1 MAANGIDRTRSIKT
15 TPSSAS
21 AARVSARKPA
31 TREVKTTGD
40 EDARAE
46 SAALVEDLKDQLRK
60 TETASEEYQKQ
71 LHVLQARLDEALA
84 SQNDIE
90 QSSNQHLETV
100 AALEVQL
107 QESHRST
114 VDLQRKL
121 EGEQQINNQ
130 ERESAST
137 RESELNDIIMR
148 LKDSLAQRESRQS
161 LSGEGSLSRA
171 TSFRGRSS
179 PTPEKS
185 RGPAALQR
193 RDSSQNSSHLILQKD
208 KVIEDLRLELAEAH
222 LKVMEADRA
231 GGGRLQALESQLL
244 ETRMSNAKLMEDNES
259 YQFLLQEKTLSGG
272 MASKFNNPS
281 PPASEHLSR
290 APSRDQSHNLA
301 DELETVGE
309 EEELGSLDRKKLEKE
324 LSAQKDQNKALTLY
338 INRIIGKLLAS
349 ENFEQLFENGTITAN
364 GPPPGQEAA
373 KSNTDKELPQPPGA
387 DVDSN
392 KENAGSGLLARAGSI
407 FGGGRNKPRPRS
419 YQPPVAPDHFQAES
433 ETGPRTPIEQSM
445 PLASAVED
453 LTLAPRVPL
462 TRGASARHS
471 SNPRS
476 HRRTT
481 SEISPGTTGSMY
493 TSRVSSGTLSPP
505 LAASKRSSMQ
515 AIPNDHMSLAGTSEV
530 STPTLG
536 LTAVD
541 MSELRSI
548 PSATPS
554 DSGYG
559 DSITTPSSPPRSM
572 AASST
577 DGARATGG
585 AATVSGKQMRPLRLV
600 QEKAE
605 HDAERKKANRGS
617 WMGWFNKGPQA
628 GQMGLPPPAGQVRPG
643 SQEGK

>member
-1 MAANGIDRTRSIKT
+1 M
-15 TPSSAS
+15 
-21 AARVSARKPA
+21 
-31 TREVKTTGD
+31 
-40 EDARAE
+40 
-46 SAALVEDLKDQLRK
+46 EDLKDQLRK

-84 SQNDIE
+84 SQNEIE
-90 QSSNQHLETV
+90 QSSNQHVETV

-114 VDLQRKL
+114 VDLQKKL
-121 EGEQQINNQ
+121 EGEQQISNQ

-137 RESELNDIIMR
+137 RESELNDIILR

-179 PTPEKS
+179 PNPEKS
-185 RGPAALQR
+185 RGAPVLQR
-193 RDSSQNSSHLILQKD
+193 RDTSQNSSHLILQKD

-222 LKVMEADRA
+222 LKVMEADQA
-231 GGGRLQALESQLL
+231 GGGRLQALENQLL

-272 MASKFNNPS
+272 MASKFNSASPS
-281 PPASEHLSR
+281 GSEYLSR

-309 EEELGSLDRKKLEKE
+309 DEELGSLDRKRLEKE

-364 GPPPGQEAA
+364 GPLAGQETA
-373 KSNTDKELPQPPGA
+373 KSHTDKELPQPPGGDDDA
-387 DVDSN
+387 A

-407 FGGGRNKPRPRS
+407 FGGRNKPRPSS
-419 YQPPVAPDHFQAES
+419 YQPPVAPDQYQPGNEP
-433 ETGPRTPIEQSM
+433 GPRSSIDQSM
-445 PLASAVED
+445 PSASAVED
-453 LTLAPRVPL
+453 MTLAPRVPL

-481 SEISPGTTGSMY
+481 SEISTGATSGMY
-493 TSRVSSGTLSPP
+493 TSRVPSGTLSPP

-515 AIPNDHMSLAGTSEV
+515 AVPNDHMSLADTAEV
-530 STPTLG
+530 ATPTPS
-536 LTAVD
+536 LTAAD
-541 MSELRSI
+541 INELRSI
-548 PSATPS
+548 PSATPG

-617 WMGWFNKGPQA
+617 WMGWFNKGPQV
-628 GQMGLPPPAGQVRPG
+628 GQPGQPPAGQVRPG